1 MSYGVGGVSV
11 PAPAATAARAIAA
24 ALLRH
29 ALTAAGTALVARGYV
44 DQATSDTAI
53 GPIGD
58 YIVGAGIAIGA
69 TGWGALRA
77 RAAHWRW
84 VRAWT
89 APARPL
95 PPA

>member
-1 MSYGVGGVSV
+1 MS
-11 PAPAATAARAIAA
+11 AEPAATAAKGIAA

-29 ALTAAGTALVARGYV
+29 ALTAGGAALVAHRYV
-44 DQATSDTAI
+44 DQATADSAV

-58 YIVGAGIAIGA
+58 YVLGAALTLGSA
-69 TGWGALRA
+69 GWGVIRA

-84 VRAWT
+84 VQAWT